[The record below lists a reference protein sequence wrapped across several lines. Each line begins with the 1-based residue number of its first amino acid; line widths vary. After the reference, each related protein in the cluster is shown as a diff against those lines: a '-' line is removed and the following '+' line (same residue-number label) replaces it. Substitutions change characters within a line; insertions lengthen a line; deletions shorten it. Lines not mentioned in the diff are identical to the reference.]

1 MTTIVTLTLNPT
13 IDLSWDI
20 DRLTDEGKVR
30 AAVRSTV
37 AGGGG
42 INVAR
47 AVDRLGGSATAVHT
61 SGRDVGGRLNRLL
74 DDEHIRHRA
83 VAVAQETREALVLF
97 ETGAERTFH
106 VVPSGPSLTEAEG
119 QDCLDVLTDAVA
131 DGDLVVLSGSLPG
144 GLPDDFYASA
154 TRAVKRRGGRVVL
167 DSSGPALH
175 HALDEPVAVLKP
187 NKREA
192 GELVGRTIEDFDD
205 ARAAN
210 DHLLDR
216 GAAEVVVT
224 TLGDKGAL
232 CSTGEGQTEIHT
244 PPLLGR
250 PLSDAGAGDSFVAAL
265 SYRLARGDD
274 PVDACVA
281 AVAAASASVLTP
293 GTELFDAAQAEHLA
307 ADVETRR
314 CGSA

>member
-1 MTTIVTLTLNPT
+1 MTTILTLTLNPT

-20 DRLTDEGKVR
+20 DRLDDEGKVR
-30 AAVRSTV
+30 AGVRSTV

-47 AVDRLGGSATAVHT
+47 AVARLGGSATAVHT
-61 SGRDVGGRLNRLL
+61 SGRDVGRRLDRLL
-74 DDEHIRHRA
+74 DDEHLHHRA
-83 VAVAQETREALVLF
+83 VAIAEETREALVLF
-97 ETGAERTFH
+97 ETEAERTFH
-106 VVPSGPSLTEAEG
+106 VVPRGPSLTQAEG
-119 QDCLDVLTDAVA
+119 ERCLDVLTDALA

-144 GLPDDFYASA
+144 GLPDDFYISA
-154 TRAVKRRGGRVVL
+154 TREVNQRGGRVVL

-175 HALDEPVAVLKP
+175 HALGEPVAVLKP

-205 ARAAN
+205 ARVAN

-216 GAAEVVVT
+216 GAAAVVVT

-232 CSTGEGQTEIHT
+232 CSSSDGHTEVHA
-244 PPLLGR
+244 PPLLGP

-265 SYRLARGDD
+265 TYGLARGGD

-281 AVAAASASVLTP
+281 GVAAASASVLTP
-293 GTELFDAAQAEHLA
+293 GTELFDASQAEHLA
-307 ADVETRR
+307 ADVQTRR